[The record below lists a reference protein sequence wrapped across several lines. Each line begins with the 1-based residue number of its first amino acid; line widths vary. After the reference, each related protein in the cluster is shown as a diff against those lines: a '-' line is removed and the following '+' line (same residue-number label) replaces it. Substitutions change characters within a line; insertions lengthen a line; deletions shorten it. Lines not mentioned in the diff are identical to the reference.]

1 MCYLLPLSLF
11 ISSFE
16 GEMVQRKEGVG
27 CISMTLHPR
36 NWLLGIGVAVVV
48 HQPRDEIW
56 RLFDSVLVLC
66 ANGKTAYCG
75 PRDQA
80 LAYFQSLG
88 YARPK
93 YRMYMP
99 AARDKLQEVAA

>member
-1 MCYLLPLSLF
+1 MDA
-11 ISSFE
+11 
-16 GEMVQRKEGVG
+16 
-27 CISMTLHPR
+27 ISMILYPR
-36 NWLLGIGVAVVV
+36 NRPLGIGVAVVV

-66 ANGKTAYCG
+66 AGGKTAYCG
-75 PRDQA
+75 PQDQA

-93 YRMYMP
+93 YRM
-99 AARDKLQEVAA
+99 